1 MVAVETKA
9 TSRTRQADARREEL
23 LRTSLR
29 LFAERGV
36 DGTTIA
42 EIATATG
49 TAHGLVYHY
58 FASKNDL
65 LLAVLERFSFLE
77 ELRRLLVVSPDRPAV
92 EVLTG
97 IAVRF
102 SALLQERADLL
113 RLVSRESQTN
123 PVVAAALGDVMAEGT
138 SLIAA
143 YLGARVV
150 AGELR
155 PHDTSVPARG
165 LFWAIVTM
173 HLAQAPDEG
182 FEAGLVDVL
191 VNGLRRHER
200 GPS

>member
-1 MVAVETKA
+1 MTVGVKT

-23 LRTSLR
+23 LRTALR

-42 EIATATG
+42 DIATATG

-65 LLAVLERFSFLE
+65 LLAVLERFSFLP
-77 ELRRLLVVSPDRPAV
+77 ELRRLLDVSPDRPAV
-92 EVLTG
+92 EVLTE

-102 SALLQERADLL
+102 STLVRERGDLL
-113 RLVSRESQTN
+113 RLVSRESQIN
-123 PVVAAALGDVMAEGT
+123 PAVAAALGDVMAEGT
-138 SLIAA
+138 RLIAA
-143 YLGARVV
+143 YLDARVAV
-150 AGELR
+150 GELR

-173 HLAQAPDEG
+173 HLAQAPDER

-191 VNGLRRHER
+191 VNGLR
-200 GPS
+200 PA

>member
-1 MVAVETKA
+1 MTVQVKT

-23 LRTSLR
+23 LRAALR

-42 EIATATG
+42 DIAAATG

-58 FASKNDL
+58 YASKNDL
-65 LLAVLERFSFLE
+65 LLAVLERFSFLA
-77 ELRRLLVVSPDRPAV
+77 ELRRLLDVSPHRPAI
-92 EVLTG
+92 EVLTE

-102 SALLQERADLL
+102 STLIRERADLL

-123 PVVAAALGDVMAEGT
+123 PAVAAALGDVMVEGT
-138 SLIAA
+138 RLIAT
-143 YLGARVV
+143 YLDARVA

-173 HLAQAPDEG
+173 HLAQAADNG
-182 FEAGLVDVL
+182 FEVSFVDVL
-191 VNGLRRHER
+191 VNGLR
-200 GPS
+200 SA

>member
-1 MVAVETKA
+1 MSIPVKT
-9 TSRTRQADARREEL
+9 TSRTRQADSRREEL
-23 LRTSLR
+23 LRVALR

-42 EIATATG
+42 DIATATG

-65 LLAVLERFSFLE
+65 LLAVLERFSFLP
-77 ELRRLLVVSPDRPAV
+77 ELRRLLDVSPDRPAV

-102 SALLQERADLL
+102 SALLLERADLL

-123 PVVAAALGDVMAEGT
+123 PAVAAALGDVMAEGT
-138 SLIAA
+138 RLIAT
-143 YLGARVV
+143 YLDARVA

-182 FEAGLVDVL
+182 FEANLVDVL
-191 VNGLRRHER
+191 VNGLR
-200 GPS
+200 PA